1 MKTTIIRTDSKQQ
14 LHVTIKTIEDLLA
27 RIAHDDAKGSVA
39 RYRDLVAFPD
49 QHTKRKT
56 DLGKWAQIYPTSVF
70 GKDRNENLVWK
81 GATGILLLTFH
92 SLSQAS
98 NVEEKKRAAAM
109 LPSTLCAIMGADGKS
124 VHILVR
130 YADSRHQLPQ
140 TEEDAQQLYAMAF
153 RHASDIYQA
162 MLGCPPSATT
172 GTLHDHFA
180 LTLDSHPYFN
190 HQAVA
195 LSVDRNLRQKENYS
209 PTIELQ
215 TVAESGSEKTDSTK
229 DNMMRMIQFLNSR
242 YRFRFNT
249 IMKYTEYKSLEKDYG
264 WLPIEPRVQKRM
276 TIEVQLADIRV
287 SIKDVRNYLES
298 DLIPNYW
305 PVDDYLN
312 QCRGKWDGKDHIRA
326 LARTVPT
333 SNKHW
338 ADWFYTWYLG
348 MVDQWR
354 SEGRLRSYGNSV
366 VPLLISTQGYNK
378 STFCR
383 QLIPKELQWG
393 YNDNMILSEK
403 RQVLQ
408 AMSQFLLVN
417 LDEFNQISP
426 SVQQGF
432 LKNIIQLPSVKIKR
446 PYGSHVE
453 EFPRLAS
460 FIATSN
466 MDDVLA
472 DPSGNRRFIG
482 IELTGPIDLSVAPNH
497 TQLYAQAL
505 EALERGEQ
513 GWFDAKQ
520 TSLIIENNRR
530 FQVVP
535 PIEQC
540 FRDCFTPTTDEGTGQ
555 YMTVATLYQEI
566 KRTYGSSIKTN
577 SLISF
582 GRILK
587 NIHGLRRK
595 RSKKGTEYLV
605 TRNTKA

>member
-14 LHVTIKTIEDLLA
+14 LHVTIKTVEDLLA

-39 RYRDLVAFPD
+39 HYRDLVTYPD
-49 QHTKRKT
+49 QHTKRKASLET
-56 DLGKWAQIYPTSVF
+56 WPQVYPAAVF
-70 GKDRNENLVWK
+70 GKDSNGNLVWK
-81 GATGILLLTFH
+81 GATGILLLTFRN
-92 SLSQAS
+92 LSQAS
-98 NVEEKKRAAAM
+98 TVEEKKHAAATF
-109 LPSTLCAIMGADGKS
+109 PSTLCAIMGADGKS
-124 VHILVR
+124 VHVLVR
-130 YADSRHQLPQ
+130 YADNCHHLPQ
-140 TEEDAQQLYAMAF
+140 TEEDAQSLYATAF
-153 RHASDIYQA
+153 RQAASIYQVV
-162 MLGCPPSATT
+162 MGSTISATVED
-172 GTLHDHFA
+172 LHDHFA

-190 HQAVA
+190 SQAVP
-195 LSVDRNLRQKENYS
+195 LTVDRSLRQEESYS
-209 PTIELQ
+209 PTVELPQ
-215 TVAESGSEKTDSTK
+215 VTVSEGKETDSRK
-229 DNMMRMIQFLNSR
+229 DNISRMILLLNSR

-249 IMKYTEYKSLEKDYG
+249 IMKYTEYRSLEKDYG

-333 SNKHW
+333 RNKHW
-338 ADWFYTWYLG
+338 ADWFYTWFLG

-354 SEGRLRSYGNSV
+354 SEGRLRTYGNSV
-366 VPLLISTQGYNK
+366 VPLLISSQGYNK

-432 LKNIIQLPSVKIKR
+432 LKNIIQLPNVKIKR

-453 EFPRLAS
+453 EFSRLAS

-466 MDDVLA
+466 MDDILA

-505 EALERGEQ
+505 AALERGEQ

-520 TSLIIENNRR
+520 TSLIIESNRQ

-540 FRDCFTPTTDEGTGQ
+540 FRDCFTPTTDEGSGQ

-587 NIHGLRRK
+587 NIPGLRRK

-605 TRNTKA
+605 TKNANA